1 VVSTEETAGNERDG
15 GSAGEARVAALQR
28 WEALGAVW
36 RVLSSGPSG
45 ATVALCRCDGG
56 EEVERFH
63 SREPELIAYLGGRL
77 SSES

>member
-1 VVSTEETAGNERDG
+1 VVSTEETAGNERDEG
-15 GSAGEARVAALQR
+15 GAGEARVAALQR

-45 ATVALCRCDGG
+45 VTVALCRCDGG